1 MTFLCDTN
9 IISELVRPA
18 PNPGVLAW
26 RSTVSILFI
35 SAITLDEISYGLT
48 AKPNSRVKASF
59 DRLLDISCEIL
70 PITADMAQL
79 AGELRG
85 KLKLNGQS
93 RSQSDMLIAATAKV
107 YCMTLVTRNIRD
119 FEDCELQLLNP
130 FQ

>member
-9 IISELVRPA
+9 IISELIRPT
-18 PNPGVLAW
+18 PNSGVLAW

-48 AKPNSRVKASF
+48 AKPNSRVKDSF
-59 DRLLDISCEIL
+59 DRLLDTSCEIL
-70 PITADMAQL
+70 PITADIAQL

-85 KLKLNGQS
+85 QLRLKGQP
-93 RSQSDMLIAATAKV
+93 RSQADMLIASTARV

-119 FEDCELQLLNP
+119 FEDCNLQILNP